1 MNDSSSS
8 DSPQPPITKNPSS
21 RRNFLQAGMAGVA
34 GGVAAT
40 MASRSG
46 MRFVDPESVMAQS
59 TLTPD
64 AALDALMDGNR
75 RFVSGN
81 TTAHEHDIE
90 ILKRHLVDK
99 QQPFAAVL
107 SCADS
112 RVPVELI
119 FDQTIG
125 QFFVT
130 RVAGNMASPEIIASL
145 EFGVAVLGLKV
156 IMVLGHSDC
165 GAVKAAIAN
174 KTVPGV
180 IGALYPYLRAAID
193 TSGPDVKGVT
203 ESNAKI
209 QAHILSES
217 STVIAAALKEKTLKV
232 VAGYYDIGTG
242 SVSVLG

>member
-1 MNDSSSS
+1 
-8 DSPQPPITKNPSS
+8 
-21 RRNFLQAGMAGVA
+21 
-34 GGVAAT
+34 

-59 TLTPD
+59 KLTPD

-75 RFVSGN
+75 RFVSGQM
-81 TTAHEHDIE
+81 TAHEHDLE

-99 QQPFAAVL
+99 QEPFAAVL

-112 RVPVELI
+112 RVPVEI
-119 FDQTIG
+119 VFDQTVG

-145 EFGVAVLGLKV
+145 EFGVAVLGIKV
-156 IMVLGHSDC
+156 ILVLGHSDC
-165 GAVKAAIAN
+165 GAVKAAIVN

-180 IGALYPYLRAAID
+180 IGALYPYLRAAVD
-193 TSGPDVKGVT
+193 RSGPDVKAVA

-209 QAHILSES
+209 QAHLLSES
-217 STVIAAALKEKTLKV
+217 STVIAAALREKQLKV

-242 SVSVLG
+242 SVTMLD